1 MNIPYIAYKFRLDYG
16 IFHMPLEY
24 DQLVYILRHH
34 FRILRYS
41 EAETELLRR
50 ECYSCT
56 LEWNGFALT
65 DEFGQTTIYI
75 SDYVSRE
82 KRLLVLLHEL
92 GHVLCGHCR
101 RMGPLV
107 VYGGSGEQSEEEEA
121 NEFSLYLRAP
131 ICYFAKLHVQS
142 PEDIRAVAGVG
153 KSDAQQ
159 IFREVIKYRQEDH
172 LITRQEKNLLRLM
185 CQVKDRPFLRRGERS
200 LKRVAATACIAL
212 ALILGICC
220 CAPYLSFEEDLP
232 SSPYDSVENQN
243 IGGRVPVASAKDGS
257 HPFEENSQMSPAYS
271 SDNGQ
276 KSEMYAGQETDLVWI
291 TRSGE
296 CYHREGCQHLGGSD
310 LLWEVTFQ
318 EAVEMGLRPCKVCHP
333 DEE

>member
-1 MNIPYIAYKFRLDYG
+1 MNIPYLAYKFRLDYG
-16 IFHMPLEY
+16 IFHMPLGY
-24 DQLVYILRHH
+24 DQLVYLLRHH

-41 EAETELLRR
+41 EAESELLRR

-92 GHVLCGHCR
+92 GHVICGHCR

-107 VYGGSGEQSEEEEA
+107 VYGGNGDQSEEEEA
-121 NEFSLYLRAP
+121 NEFSRYLRAP
-131 ICYFAKLHVQS
+131 VCYLAKLRVQS
-142 PEDIRAVAGVG
+142 PEDIQVVADMR
-153 KSDAQQ
+153 KDDAQR
-159 IFREVIKYRQEDH
+159 IFREVVQYRQEDR
-172 LITRQEKNLLRLM
+172 IVTRQEKNLLKLM
-185 CQVKDRPFLRRGERS
+185 CQAKDRPFLRRGERS
-200 LKRVAATACIAL
+200 LKKVAAAACIAL
-212 ALILGICC
+212 VLILGICC
-220 CAPYLSFEEDLP
+220 CAPHFSLEVDLP
-232 SSPYDSVENQN
+232 SSSDSSVEGQN
-243 IGGRVPVASAKDGS
+243 IGNRVPVASAKDGS
-257 HPFEENSQMSPAYS
+257 HPLEEDTQLSSAYS
-271 SDNGQ
+271 SDSQQQNQAYVRQGT
-276 KSEMYAGQETDLVWI
+276 AFVWI

-296 CYHREGCQHLGGSD
+296 CYHREGCQHLRGSD
-310 LLWEVTFQ
+310 FLWEVTLK